1 LTPRAIPHKAFD
13 DRMTHQPDPDLRE
26 RLYRSLYRI
35 RRTEQEIARVYPT
48 DKVKSPVHLSLGQEF
63 VAVGV
68 CAALRPTDIVFAT
81 YRGHAAYLAKGGDLD
96 AMIAELY
103 GKANGCAGG
112 KAGSMHLIDLGA
124 GMMGTSAIVATTI
137 PQAVGYALAE
147 KMRRRDTV
155 VVSFFGDGALDEG
168 VFHESINFAA
178 LKKLPVLF
186 VCENNGYAIFS
197 RVRDRVPDDN
207 FCERAASYRVP
218 AKRLS
223 DGAVETLYEETSAA
237 ITAIRAGEG
246 PQFLEVMTM
255 RWAEHVGPGEDALLD
270 EVGRRELA
278 AWQEKDE
285 VTRAAARLSPSRRA
299 AIEREVESE
308 IAQAFAR
315 ADAAPFPQAGELETH
330 VFHA

>member
-1 LTPRAIPHKAFD
+1 
-13 DRMTHQPDPDLRE
+13 MTHQPDPDLLE
-26 RLYRSLYRI
+26 RFYRSLYRI

-48 DKVKSPVHLSLGQEF
+48 DKVESPVHLSLGQESA
-63 VAVGV
+63 AVGV

-96 AMIAELY
+96 AMVAELY

-112 KAGSMHLIDLGA
+112 KAGSMHLIDVGA
-124 GMMGTSAIVATTI
+124 GMMGTSAVVATTI
-137 PQAVGYALAE
+137 AQAVGYALAE

-207 FCERAASYRVP
+207 FC
-218 AKRLS
+218 
-223 DGAVETLYEETSAA
+223 
-237 ITAIRAGEG
+237 
-246 PQFLEVMTM
+246 
-255 RWAEHVGPGEDALLD
+255 
-270 EVGRRELA
+270 
-278 AWQEKDE
+278 
-285 VTRAAARLSPSRRA
+285 
-299 AIEREVESE
+299 
-308 IAQAFAR
+308 
-315 ADAAPFPQAGELETH
+315 
-330 VFHA
+330 